1 MVPDENEI
9 KIIAEG
15 NTDNDSEQANI
26 LTTIDVVVNV
36 KARLSGV
43 RLVSKI
49 KEHTIVVIIPYY
61 FF

>member
-43 RLVSKI
+43 RLVNKI

>member
-9 KIIAEG
+9 RIIAEG
-15 NTDNDSEQANI
+15 NTDRDSEQVSI
-26 LTTIDVVVNV
+26 LTTIEVVVNV

-43 RLVSKI
+43 RLVSKMN
-49 KEHTIVVIIPYY
+49 EHTIVVIIPYY

>member
-15 NTDNDSEQANI
+15 NTDSDSEQANI

-43 RLVSKI
+43 RLVNKMN
-49 KEHTIVVIIPYY
+49 EHTIVVIIPYY

>member
-15 NTDNDSEQANI
+15 NTDNDSEQVNI

-43 RLVSKI
+43 RLVNKI